1 MKSIRG
7 VFFFMNDSYGEINA
21 LLKTQKKYK
30 KQCFE
35 RESNSNTAEGGRDR
49 RYFMP

>member
-1 MKSIRG
+1 
-7 VFFFMNDSYGEINA
+7 MNDSYGEINT
-21 LLKTQKKYK
+21 LHKDTKKYK

-35 RESNSNTAEGGRDR
+35 GESESNTAEGGRDR